1 LTESPGESSHAAA
14 QTVSFLG
21 ERSWLPQAAPPPD
34 AARPPFAS
42 GGFPCPGG
50 ITGDDAMA
58 EKTTKRPGG
67 LSEAFQPL
75 MTTELVGI
83 DGGRYCAPIMESPDP
98 LGVGETSVW
107 GPGII
112 EVGRNSNPQC
122 F

>member
-1 LTESPGESSHAAA
+1 
-14 QTVSFLG
+14 
-21 ERSWLPQAAPPPD
+21 
-34 AARPPFAS
+34 
-42 GGFPCPGG
+42 
-50 ITGDDAMA
+50 MA
-58 EKTTKRPGG
+58 EKMTKRQGE

-75 MTTELVGI
+75 ATTELAGI
-83 DGGRYCAPIMESPDP
+83 EGGRDCAPIMESPNP